1 MARTIAQLEAQIAK
15 LQRQAE
21 KLRKREVA
29 GVIARINVAIQYYK
43 LRPEDLDFKVG
54 GTGSIATKRKGQ
66 NGPKTARNR
75 KKTVGPIRFRDERG
89 NAWTGR
95 GRAPGWFN
103 HALASGKTREDLAVS
118 A

>member
-1 MARTIAQLEAQIAK
+1 MAETIAQLEARIAK

-29 GVIARINVAIQYYK
+29 GVIARINVAIRYYK
-43 LRPEDLDFKVG
+43 LRPEDLDFVVG

-66 NGPKTARNR
+66 NEPSRVRNR
-75 KKTVGPIRFRDERG
+75 KETVGRIRFRDEHG
-89 NAWTGR
+89 NTWTGR
-95 GRAPGWFN
+95 GRAPRWFN
-103 HALASGKTREDLAVS
+103 KALATGKTREDLVVS